1 MDICV
6 KKNTD
11 MKITNPALWI
21 FLLASQAAWA
31 QEAPLQ
37 QYLNTALE
45 SNIALQQKQLSYEKS
60 LAALQEAKGLFFPR
74 LSVQARY
81 SVARG
86 GRSFTIPVGDLVNP
100 IYQNLNQLNSLAQ
113 QAYPDYPTIPEYP
126 MIGNVEENFLRET
139 EQETVVRV
147 QMPVFNNSILYNHRI
162 RQNLSEAEKISVDIY
177 KRELVQ
183 EVKVAYFNYAQA
195 SQGVEILENA
205 LQLVQENLRTTESL
219 YRNNKVT
226 LDLVYGAQA
235 EVEEVQQQLAEA
247 EKNEKVAQAYFNFL
261 LNRDYQADIELPAEK
276 ELPQIALTV
285 EEARRLAF
293 QGREEFQQLNYYLSA
308 RDNQVQLDKGNFLPQ
323 VNLQADYGIQ
333 GTNYALTEDSDF
345 FLGSIV
351 LSWDL
356 FDPTTKAKVQQAKI
370 GKLELENQKAEVR
383 QQVGLQAV
391 NAFYC
396 LEATQK
402 RIVQAQAEVEAARQ
416 AFRLVEKKFA
426 QGQANL
432 VEYTNARTKFT
443 NAEQKRSIAR
453 FDYQAKLADFER
465 ATAGYR
471 FE

>member
-177 KRELVQ
+177 KR
-183 EVKVAYFNYAQA
+183 
-195 SQGVEILENA
+195 
-205 LQLVQENLRTTESL
+205 
-219 YRNNKVT
+219 
-226 LDLVYGAQA
+226 
-235 EVEEVQQQLAEA
+235 
-247 EKNEKVAQAYFNFL
+247 
-261 LNRDYQADIELPAEK
+261 
-276 ELPQIALTV
+276 
-285 EEARRLAF
+285 
-293 QGREEFQQLNYYLSA
+293 
-308 RDNQVQLDKGNFLPQ
+308 
-323 VNLQADYGIQ
+323 
-333 GTNYALTEDSDF
+333 
-345 FLGSIV
+345 
-351 LSWDL
+351 
-356 FDPTTKAKVQQAKI
+356 
-370 GKLELENQKAEVR
+370 
-383 QQVGLQAV
+383 
-391 NAFYC
+391 
-396 LEATQK
+396 
-402 RIVQAQAEVEAARQ
+402 
-416 AFRLVEKKFA
+416 
-426 QGQANL
+426 
-432 VEYTNARTKFT
+432 
-443 NAEQKRSIAR
+443 
-453 FDYQAKLADFER
+453 
-465 ATAGYR
+465 
-471 FE
+471 